1 MNFRITRSM
10 KNDPR
15 QEQLSER
22 YLSPID
28 DTVNPNIASKYEY
41 KKTSIVEILWQMEYL
56 FWGEYKVSYF

>member
-41 KKTSIVEILWQMEYL
+41 KKTSIVAIL
-56 FWGEYKVSYF
+56 